1 MPLLTKDKGH
11 ALPEFVA
18 MGAVFLP
25 LVLMVPMMGKV
36 ADIDNTS
43 IQASRYAA
51 WERTVA
57 SEADKTNPVLQ
68 MEVRRRF
75 FQKADVFIKT
85 DEAPQT
91 GNANQN
97 VLWRGYAND
106 RFMTDVTQDVQVTT
120 TNGDTPGSMAGT
132 VTGILSG
139 LADAMS
145 ALSSGAEWDIDNSGL
160 YRADVSVNVGAN
172 TLGFGGRQDCTGQDN
187 NQVFACLR
195 RHNVI
200 LADTWSARD
209 PAQVTARV
217 RSFVPMG
224 MFEPV
229 ADVMDAVSFIPLLQE
244 FDTFEPGIVLPD
256 VIPGD
261 RLGTYRN

>member
-1 MPLLTKDKGH
+1 MQSRLKQKGH

-36 ADIDNTS
+36 ADMNQTT

-57 SEADKTNPVLQ
+57 SEADKSEPVLQ
-68 MEVRRRF
+68 METRRRF
-75 FQKADVFIKT
+75 FQKSDVFIKT
-85 DEAPQT
+85 DEAPQ
-91 GNANQN
+91 AAAEQQN
-97 VLWRGYAND
+97 VLWRAYSND
-106 RFMTDVTQDVQVTT
+106 RFMGTVTENV
-120 TNGDTPGSMAGT
+120 NLAGSNSATPGSLGGS
-132 VTGILSG
+132 VTNIISG
-139 LADAMS
+139 LASTMGS
-145 ALSSGAEWDIDNSGL
+145 LSSGAEWDIDNNGL
-160 YRADVSVNVGAN
+160 YRADVSVNVGSSS
-172 TLGFGGRQDCTGQDN
+172 LGFAGRQDCAGQDN
-187 NQVFACLR
+187 AQVFACIR

-200 LADTWSARD
+200 LADTWSARN
-209 PAQVTARV
+209 PAQVTTRV
-217 RSFVPMG
+217 RSFVPMS
-224 MFEPV
+224 MFEPI

-244 FDTFEPGIVLPD
+244 FDTFQPGIVAPD